1 MTVLAGAAAYPL
13 WAGAQ
18 QKAMPVIG
26 YLSPGSPK
34 TDNIPGRLIAFRQGL
49 TEMGYVEGQNVAI
62 EYRGAQ
68 GQNDQL
74 PDLASD
80 LVRRQVSVIVTN
92 SPPPALAAKA
102 ATATIPIV
110 FLLGID
116 PVRSGLVASLNRKAA
131 RLAARTA
138 ADRGRRRFASQSDQ
152 SF

>member
-1 MTVLAGAAAYPL
+1 VKRRDLVGLIAGAAIP
-13 WAGAQ
+13 WPVGTGAQ
-18 QKAMPVIG
+18 QRIPVIG
-26 YLSPGSPK
+26 YLSPGSLE
-34 TDNIPGRLIAFRQGL
+34 TDNIPGRLMAFRQGL
-49 TEMGYVEGQNVAI
+49 NEMGYVEGQNVAI

-68 GQNDQL
+68 GQNDRL

-116 PVRSGLVASLNRKAA
+116 RSSPASSPASTGRVA
-131 RLAARTA
+131 T
-138 ADRGRRRFASQSDQ
+138 
-152 SF
+152 